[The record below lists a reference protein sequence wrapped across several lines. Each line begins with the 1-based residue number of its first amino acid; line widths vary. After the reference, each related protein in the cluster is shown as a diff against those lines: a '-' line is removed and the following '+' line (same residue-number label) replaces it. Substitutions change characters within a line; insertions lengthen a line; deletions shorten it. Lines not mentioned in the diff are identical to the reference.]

1 MDKRELVNNAVVVD
15 SNFILLPIQFRID
28 YIEDI
33 VYLLEGATQFII
45 YQQVYNELKAK
56 QKRFEEKGKNSKFQA
71 QFEAGKRYLEMK
83 KQEYHLSFINEV
95 KGKDETTDEFL
106 LRKAVSLKDIYHHI
120 FLATNDY
127 ELRKKAKQSQISVIY
142 LKQKQFISITRV

>member
-1 MDKRELVNNAVVVD
+1 MDKRERDNNVVVVD

-33 VYLLEGATQFII
+33 VYLLEGATHFII
-45 YQQVYNELKAK
+45 YQQVYDELKAK
-56 QKRFEEKGKNSKFQA
+56 QKRLAKKGKNNKFRA

-83 KQEYHLSFINEV
+83 RQEYHISFIDEV
-95 KGKDETTDEFL
+95 KEKDETTDEFL
-106 LRKAVSLKDIYHHI
+106 LRKVLSLKDIYHHI

-127 ELRKKAKQSQISVIY
+127 ELRKKAKQSQISAIY